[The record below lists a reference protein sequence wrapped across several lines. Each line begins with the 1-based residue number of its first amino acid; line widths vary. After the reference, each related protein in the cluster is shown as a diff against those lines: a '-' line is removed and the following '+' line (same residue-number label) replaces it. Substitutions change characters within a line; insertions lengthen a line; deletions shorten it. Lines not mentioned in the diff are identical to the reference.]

1 MSIST
6 TPTYNLKAVIKE
18 TGIAADTLRAWERRY
33 GLPMPDRT
41 PGGHRLYSQRD
52 IEIIKWLISKQG
64 EGLSISRAVDL
75 WNELTA
81 SGQDPLPA
89 TIPGTTP
96 GSQLVTLSSAN
107 LDAIRKNWL
116 EACLVYDENTAEQ
129 VLNQAFATH
138 PLETVCIE
146 ILQRGLQEI
155 GEMWY
160 HNQINVQQEH
170 FASALAQRRLDALI
184 AAAPPPTRPYSIL
197 IGCTSGEQH
206 IFVPLLLTL
215 LLRRRG
221 LKVVYLGAN
230 VPVQR
235 FNETLQSVKPH
246 LVILSAQLLQT
257 ANGLRDTAA
266 YLNANGG
273 RVAYGG
279 RIFNQV
285 PELQKRI
292 PAHFLGTSIQEAIQ
306 AIETLLTSDISIEG
320 IEPIEDQ
327 DKRMSNSFIRN
338 QPMID
343 MYALTETNKI
353 GIPIEFSTIAIHEL
367 GRNFASALSLGNLEA
382 VETEMAWIEGLLR
395 EHNQNVESLDSFFTA
410 YAKSIDSAMG
420 KEGQPISDWIRSHI
434 NGKQSDN

>member
-52 IEIIKWLISKQG
+52 IEIIKWLMAKQG

-75 WNELTA
+75 WNDLTD

-89 TIPGTTP
+89 TT
-96 GSQLVTLSSAN
+96 SELVSLPSAN
-107 LDAIRKNWL
+107 LDVVRKAWL
-116 EACLVYDENTAEQ
+116 EACLVFDENAAEQ

-138 PLETVCIE
+138 PLETVCVE
-146 ILQRGLQEI
+146 VLQRGLSEI

-160 HNQINVQQEH
+160 RAEATVQQEH
-170 FASALAQRRLDALI
+170 FTSALAQRRLDALI
-184 AAAPPPTRPYSIL
+184 AAAPASTRPYTVL
-197 IGCTSGEQH
+197 IGCTPGEQH
-206 IFVPLLLTL
+206 LFVPLLLTL

-230 VPVQR
+230 VPIPR

-246 LVILSAQLLQT
+246 LIVLSAQQLQT
-257 ANGLRDTAA
+257 ANGLRETAA

-279 RIFNQV
+279 RIFNLV
-285 PELQKRI
+285 PDLRYRI
-292 PAHFLGTSIQEAIQ
+292 PAHFLGESLQEAIQ
-306 AIETLLTSDISIEG
+306 SVETLLTSDIQLGE
-320 IEPIEDQ
+320 IEPVEEED
-327 DKRMSNSFIRN
+327 KNLSISFNRN
-338 QPMID
+338 RPMIE
-343 MYALTETNKI
+343 MYALTETVKI
-353 GIPIEFSTIAIHEL
+353 GIPIEFSTIAIQQL
-367 GRNFASALSLGNLEA
+367 GNNMQSALSLGKIEA
-382 VETEMAWIEGLLR
+382 LNVEMEWIDGLLH
-395 EHNQNVESLDSFFTA
+395 EHNQDGESLDSFLTA
-410 YAKSIDSAMG
+410 YAKSVDSAMSE
-420 KEGQPISDWIRSHI
+420 EGRPISDWLRDQI
-434 NGKQSDN
+434 NETT